1 MNRLEQINRTNMD
14 CAIQAFEELTA
25 SMQEHTAAILRE
37 QREQQTAANSS
48 ISFVRGNNQRV

>member
-1 MNRLEQINRTNMD
+1 MD